1 MTNVHFVSALVFNP
15 SDPIEPAKRLEWLRV
30 LLSAHLPLTLF
41 VDDLFKKAV
50 EGAPWFSSADHP
62 ELELV
67 EWSLHDSETGRRC
80 CNSAV
85 QLALPEIRNGGKD
98 GEFFMML
105 MNAKV
110 ELVGAVARART
121 DKPFVA
127 FLDAGIV
134 KIFKD
139 VEGSLGRLKGLRMR
153 EDFTGVAVPGC
164 WSVGSVSPEELA
176 RKICWMFCGGFFVV
190 RREEAANL
198 FEAATAALD
207 HFLGKGQITWE
218 VNVWVHML
226 TVPGAPQ
233 MKWFAADH
241 NDRMTMIPGEW
252 REFEMKPPGCD
263 DPNPESNTA

>member
-15 SDPIEPAKRLEWLRV
+15 SDPIEPAKRLEWLRI

-41 VDDLFKKAV
+41 VDDLFKRAV
-50 EGAPWFSSADHP
+50 EAAAWFSSADHP

-67 EWSLHDSETGRRC
+67 EWSLHDSEIGRRC
-80 CNSAV
+80 LSAAA
-85 QLALPEIRNGGKD
+85 QLVLPETRNEGKD

-110 ELVGAVARART
+110 ELVAGVGARSE
-121 DKPFVA
+121 KPFVA

-164 WSVGSVSPEELA
+164 WSMGLVSPEELA
-176 RKICWMFCGGFFVV
+176 RKICWIFCGGFFVV

-198 FEAATAALD
+198 FEAATVALD

-226 TVPGAPQ
+226 RVPGAPK

-241 NDRMTMIPGEW
+241 NDRMTMIPSEW
-252 REFEMKPPGCD
+252 REFDAKPPGCD
-263 DPNPESNTA
+263 DPSPESNTA

>member
-1 MTNVHFVSALVFNP
+1 MTNVHFVSALVYNP
-15 SDPIEPAKRLEWLRV
+15 SDPIEPAKRLEWLRI

-41 VDDLFKKAV
+41 VDDLFKRAV

-80 CNSAV
+80 LDAAA
-85 QLALPEIRNGGKD
+85 QLALPETRNEGKD

-110 ELVGAVARART
+110 ELVAGARTRT
-121 DKPFVA
+121 DKPFIA

-139 VEGSLGRLKGLRMR
+139 VERSLGRLKGLRMK

-164 WSVGSVSPEELA
+164 WSIGLVSPEELA
-176 RKICWMFCGGFFVV
+176 RKICWIFCGGFFVV
-190 RREEAANL
+190 RREEAGNL

-226 TVPGAPQ
+226 RVPGAPK

-241 NDRMTMIPGEW
+241 NDRMTMIPSEW
-252 REFEMKPPGCD
+252 QEFETKPPGYD
-263 DPNPESNTA
+263 DPTPESNTA